1 MLEHVHLVSMD
12 VFGKGGWKSVLL
24 FHGLLQS
31 RLLHNFPV
39 TISYMC
45 EVCRDKT
52 RVQSVRI
59 GGQLTLRACM
69 TTSWASSSPSKILR
83 RVSSSA
89 LLRASTFIFS
99 SLRDRERDRGEKE
112 KRGNLNEELF
122 QELNKLLG
130 IINGFKWQHVW
141 VHFEGVSERHGAD
154 TGWDSGSHLWPHWA
168 VLRVIN
174 RKPLAYLHVKL
185 LRDWG
190 QLPAP
195 FSLHCPLRKVQ
206 CVLQIP
212 AELGKRN
219 CLAHTFYVLS
229 NPPIILLALYPVIH
243 RLGPV

>member
-1 MLEHVHLVSMD
+1 MSWVKAGERACYYFMGCKVGSSLIFQLWLVVYVRCAATCSTHVQYVC
-12 VFGKGGWKSVLL
+12 
-24 FHGLLQS
+24 
-31 RLLHNFPV
+31 
-39 TISYMC
+39 IS
-45 EVCRDKT
+45 
-52 RVQSVRI
+52 
-59 GGQLTLRACM
+59 GQLTLRACM

-99 SLRDRERDRGEKE
+99 SLRDRGSKRE
-112 KRGNLNEELF
+112 KREGILIEELF

-130 IINGFKWQHVW
+130 IINGFMWQHVL
-141 VHFEGVSERHGAD
+141 VHFEGVSEWVEWHRAD
-154 TGWDSGSHLWPHWA
+154 IGWDSGSHLWPHWA

-195 FSLHCPLRKVQ
+195 FSLHCPLHKVQ
-206 CVLQIP
+206 CVCSKYQQS
-212 AELGKRN
+212 
-219 CLAHTFYVLS
+219 LANVIVWYTLLMYY
-229 NPPIILLALYPVIH
+229 PPPPPPTLCALYPVIH